1 MSDEFPLATRS
12 WATQTRGFYTASQ
25 DIHLIALLYAQ
36 LHKWVT
42 RVTGLPGGLSGRR
55 DDGWAFYRKRF
66 WIRCF
71 IGFLLYRCSKRNDVE
86 CPDGSIRVI
95 AMNFI
100 LLQFTS
106 IRWKIDYSPFFQLIY
121 FMQTRIRR
129 HWLWQINFRY
139 CIKMLR
145 L

>member
-1 MSDEFPLATRS
+1 MSDEFPLAICSRATR
-12 WATQTRGFYTASQ
+12 QTREFYTASQ

-71 IGFLLYRCSKRNDVE
+71 IGFLSIDASKRNDVE
-86 CPDGSIRVI
+86 RFDGSIRDVPRLI
-95 AMNFI
+95 AV
-100 LLQFTS
+100 
-106 IRWKIDYSPFFQLIY
+106 RVD
-121 FMQTRIRR
+121 
-129 HWLWQINFRY
+129 
-139 CIKMLR
+139 
-145 L
+145 